1 MSPPVPSRYVGP
13 ERIYRGGTAD
23 VFSSLDRE
31 LGRKV
36 AIKILSDGAARDE
49 QARAWLRREAMAV
62 ARLSHVL
69 EVVSV
74 YDVGSWH
81 GRPYMAM
88 EFLGGGTLA
97 QRIQRGPVTR
107 ESALRWLWQAA
118 VALDAAHELGIV
130 HRDVTPHNLLLDIR
144 DNARLTDFGIATAL
158 DGQLGPARDELIEG
172 TDGFI
177 APEHR
182 AGELATPAVDIYAL
196 GAVAQVLLAAAGD
209 VDAHAPVVEAVLSR
223 ALASHPADRFGT
235 AHELVG
241 ELASALDPEIARTQV
256 FHGAATQAFTRPT
269 RVYAP
274 PPPPP
279 PPTEPAPAAPVK
291 TSPLLPVIA
300 LERAVRAAILIAIGL
315 VAILVRN
322 HPDLSL
328 RDTALRYDLALNPL
342 QHAYDLVSGAER
354 WVTPHDFLVLGI
366 VALAFGALHAV
377 EAVGLALRLRAAV
390 YLTIVATIAVIPV
403 ELWWLSNHPG
413 RIKEIALAVDVA
425 VVLTLCGTA
434 IQAGLRTRRARR
446 EAALPAARVPI

>member
-13 ERIYRGGTAD
+13 ERIYRGGAAD
-23 VFSSLDRE
+23 VYSALDRE

-62 ARLSHVL
+62 ARLSHVI

-81 GRPYMAM
+81 GRPYMAT

-107 ESALRWLWQAA
+107 QTALLWLWQTA

-144 DNARLTDFGIATAL
+144 DNIRLTDFGIATAL
-158 DGQLGPARDELIEG
+158 DGQLDPVEGEDLIQG

-182 AGELATPAVDIYAL
+182 AGERATPAVDIYAL
-196 GAVAQVLLAAAGD
+196 GAVARMLLAAADD
-209 VDAHAPVVEAVLSR
+209 VHAGTPAVESVLSR
-223 ALASHPADRFGT
+223 ALASHAADRFGT
-235 AHELVG
+235 ARELVG
-241 ELASALDPEIARTQV
+241 ELAGALDPEVARTQV
-256 FHGAATQAFTRPT
+256 FDAVATQAFARPT

-274 PPPPP
+274 PPPP
-279 PPTEPAPAAPVK
+279 TAAPAPSPPMK

-300 LERAVRAAILIAIGL
+300 LERSVRAAILIAIGL

-322 HPDLSL
+322 RPDLSL
-328 RDTALRYDLALNPL
+328 HATALRYDLALDPL
-342 QHAYDLVSGAER
+342 QHAYDLVSGSEH
-354 WVTPHDFLVLGI
+354 WVTPHDFVVLGI

-377 EAVGLALRLRAAV
+377 EAIGLALRLRAAV

-403 ELWWLSNHPG
+403 QLWWLSNHPG
-413 RIKEIALAVDVA
+413 RVKEIVLAVDVA

-434 IQAGLRTRRARR
+434 IQAGLRARRARR
-446 EAALPAARVPI
+446 EAALPAARVSI

>member
-23 VFSSLDRE
+23 VFSALDRE

-118 VALDAAHELGIV
+118 VALDAAHELAIV

-144 DNARLTDFGIATAL
+144 DNVRLTDFGIATAL

-182 AGELATPAVDIYAL
+182 AGEPATPAVDIYAL

-209 VDAHAPVVEAVLSR
+209 VDTHAPVVEAVLSR

-235 AHELVG
+235 AREFVG
-241 ELASALDPEIARTQV
+241 ELASALEPEIARTQV

-274 PPPPP
+274 PP
-279 PPTEPAPAAPVK
+279 TAEPAPEALVK

-342 QHAYDLVSGAER
+342 QHTYDLLSGAER

-413 RIKEIALAVDVA
+413 RIKEIVLAVDVA

-434 IQAGLRTRRARR
+434 IQAGLRARRARR